1 MNNQGFGAIFLVI
14 ILAVTIAFISGVFL
28 YMTQTI
34 NSELK
39 TQFKEIDAKGE
50 RPINYT
56 QTLDNTLGKTTNHIT
71 ALRWISGFLILGLI
85 IAIIFGCYLVTISP
99 MFFVFYILIMIMAT
113 ILSAEISN
121 AYQIIIAD
129 PTLSA
134 TFATMPIQNFILN
147 NFVLFIVII
156 GFVGAIIM
164 FVNMKKREYL

>member
-1 MNNQGFGAIFLVI
+1 M
-14 ILAVTIAFISGVFL
+14 
-28 YMTQTI
+28 
-34 NSELK
+34 
-39 TQFKEIDAKGE
+39 
-50 RPINYT
+50 
-56 QTLDNTLGKTTNHIT
+56 
-71 ALRWISGFLILGLI
+71 
-85 IAIIFGCYLVTISP
+85 TISP